1 MTTTETYCVLRIAYC
16 VLRDVC
22 RVPGAGC
29 RVTRHS
35 SLVTCHGSWFLVLGS
50 WFSVLVSRWSLASAL
65 LLALAAC
72 GAAPGEQT
80 PQADAAGGSRFGP
93 ESVAENFF
101 KDLRDA
107 LKDPALA
114 DDAGRSKWAEKL
126 ANYFAPNERDEQRVA
141 MNAALSSFAD
151 GLKQLEAEQTLT
163 LDLRFTNVEKISDD
177 GERALVRPVNGAGNA
192 SIYLLIAH
200 VNDRG
205 LVVPEFEQEIGFEK
219 ITGRSDGAVPTIKIG
234 DRWYLTE
241 G

>member
-1 MTTTETYCVLRIAYC
+1 MTTDHRPPTTDQRQTCH
-16 VLRDVC
+16 
-22 RVPGAGC
+22 
-29 RVTRHS
+29 RVTLSPRC
-35 SLVTCHGSWFLVLGS
+35 LVR
-50 WFSVLVSRWSLASAL
+50 VSRWLSCLAL

-72 GAAPGEQT
+72 GAAPGDAT

-114 DDAGRSKWAEKL
+114 NDAARSKWAEKL
-126 ANYFAPNERDEQRVA
+126 ANYFAPNERDDQRAA
-141 MNAALSSFAD
+141 MHAALSSFTD
-151 GLKQLEAEQTLT
+151 GLKQLDPAQTLT
-163 LDLRFTNVEKISDD
+163 LDLRFTNIEKVSDD
-177 GERALVRPVNGAGNA
+177 GERALVRPVNGANNA

-200 VNDRG
+200 TDDRG
-205 LVVPEFEQEIGFEK
+205 VVIPEFEQDIGFEK
-219 ITGRSDGAVPTIKIG
+219 ITGRSDGAVPTIRIG

>member
-1 MTTTETYCVLRIAYC
+1 MTTTDHRPPVR
-16 VLRDVC
+16 
-22 RVPGAGC
+22 PGDREIG
-29 RVTRHS
+29 RPGDKRTGV
-35 SLVTCHGSWFLVLGS
+35 
-50 WFSVLVSRWSLASAL
+50 FSGLLVSWSPCLLVRATRCLSFVVL

-72 GAAPGEQT
+72 GAAPGDAAS
-80 PQADAAGGSRFGP
+80 QADLAGGSRFGP

-126 ANYFAPNERDEQRVA
+126 ANYFAPNERDDQRA
-141 MNAALSSFAD
+141 ALHAALSNFTD
-151 GLKQLEAEQTLT
+151 GLKQLDATQI
-163 LDLRFTNVEKISDD
+163 D
-177 GERALVRPVNGAGNA
+177 
-192 SIYLLIAH
+192 
-200 VNDRG
+200 DRG
-205 LVVPEFEQEIGFEK
+205 VVIPEFEQEIGFEN